1 MPRPLRAPTVR
12 GMSQRN
18 GFTLVEM
25 LASVGILGVVVAT
38 AAPYLRSVGAASTL
52 AAFTDGFFTHLHLA
66 RSEAIKRRGPV
77 VLCKSADGQACTTA
91 GGWEQGWIVF
101 GDADGDGARD
111 LAEPV
116 LGRGAALQPGFR
128 LRGNLNVSSYVQF
141 MPTGAT
147 RTSTGAFQAG
157 TLTVCRAS
165 SEPTE
170 ARQIVLNAVGRP
182 RQQKLALEHCD

>member
-1 MPRPLRAPTVR
+1 MP
-12 GMSQRN
+12 SQRTH
-18 GFTLVEM
+18 GFTLVEV
-25 LASVGILGVVVAT
+25 LVVGTILGVVAAT

-77 VLCKSADGQACTTA
+77 VLCKSADGKACSLA

-101 GDADGDGARD
+101 GDADGDGMRD
-111 LAEPV
+111 PEEPV
-116 LGRGAALQPGFR
+116 LGRGVPLQPGF
-128 LRGNLNVSSYVQF
+128 LLHGNLNVSRYVQF

-147 RTSTGAFQAG
+147 KTSSGAFQAG

-165 SEPTE
+165 PERTE
-170 ARQIVLNAVGRP
+170 ARQIVINAVGRP
-182 RQQKLALEHCD
+182 RQHKLTLERCD